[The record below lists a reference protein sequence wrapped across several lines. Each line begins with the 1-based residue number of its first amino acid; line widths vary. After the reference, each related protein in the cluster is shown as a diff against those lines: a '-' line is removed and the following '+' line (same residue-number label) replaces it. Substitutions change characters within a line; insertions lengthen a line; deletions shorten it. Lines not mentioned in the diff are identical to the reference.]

1 MKKMILLTS
10 VLLVF
15 FGCAFGA
22 EEVLLQSVT
31 NNVGV
36 GEKIVVK
43 LEENG
48 STGFVWNYTISNP
61 DILKLVDENVINP
74 NQGKPGQEQMS
85 GAPYFK
91 EWTFE
96 VADAGDAVVIFSY
109 YRPWEDPKT
118 AIDFKVFNL
127 KSFDSAHLQEGNNTL
142 SVNEVGK
149 IELEENPSTGYAWT
163 YEVED
168 PDGNLVIDKKV
179 IKGNS
184 NSSDNP
190 NEIILGAPNNVVYE
204 LSAKKSGTYKVTFS
218 YGRSWEDAPATS
230 LVYELEVVDAIS
242 IEESLTEIDK
252 DQLAYTELYENAT
265 TGYTWNFEISNKKVL
280 QFYKKEII
288 KNVNSGTIGA
298 GNEIK
303 LSFEPVLEGK
313 TMLSIRY
320 YRSWE
325 GPEKPVNPDFMNNN
339 LFFIVSVK

>member
-1 MKKMILLTS
+1 MKKIILITS
-10 VLLVF
+10 VMLMF

-36 GEKIVVK
+36 GEKIIIK

-74 NQGKPGQEQMS
+74 NQGKTGQEQMS

-96 VADAGDAVVIFSY
+96 VADAGDAIIIFSL

-127 KSFDSAHLQEGNNTL
+127 KAFDSANLNVGQNTL

-149 IELEENPSTGYAWT
+149 IELEENPSTGYSWT

-168 PDGNLVIDKKV
+168 SDGNLVIDKKV

-184 NSSDNP
+184 NL
-190 NEIILGAPNNVVYE
+190 LGAPNKAIYE
-204 LSAKKSGTYKVTFS
+204 ISAKKSGNYKVTFS
-218 YGRSWEDAPATS
+218 YARSWEDTSATS

-242 IEESLTEIDK
+242 IEESRTEITK
-252 DQLAYTELYENAT
+252 DQLAYIELYENAT
-265 TGYTWNFEISNKKVL
+265 TGYTWNYEISNKKVL
-280 QFYKKEII
+280 EFYKKVVT
-288 KNVNSGTIGA
+288 KNVNSGTIGV

-303 LSFEPVLEGK
+303 ISFEPVLEGK

-325 GPEKPVNPDFMNNN
+325 GPEKPVNPDFASDN
-339 LFFIVSVK
+339 LFFAVNVK